1 MNDIVHSIAAIF
13 AGITGVAILAVLV
26 SRNSNTTGVITAASG
41 AYNSGLATA
50 LSPITGSSNS
60 NSLGAGVQY

>member
-1 MNDIVHSIAAIF
+1 MSDVFHSIAAIF

-26 SRNSNTTGVITAASG
+26 SRNSNTVGVIGAASG

-50 LSPITGSSNS
+50 ISPIMGGGSNS
-60 NSLGAGVQY
+60 FGAGAQY